1 MNTELIAIVERTLPY
16 LVGRIPDSVTQS
28 LSEYLLTGVVDR
40 NAFNID
46 ARNRLR
52 ATNRDVFDDSDYP
65 LHIRFTIR
73 LLYILENSRT
83 DGKNFRKLLRQFCEE
98 NNIPETT

>member
-28 LSEYLLTGVVDR
+28 LSEFVLTGVVDR

-52 ATNRDVFDDSDYP
+52 AANRDVSDDNDHP
-65 LHIRFTIR
+65 LHIRFAIW
-73 LLYILENSRT
+73 LLYILEHSRP
-83 DGKNFRKLLRQFCEE
+83 DAENFRKLLRQFCEE

>member
-1 MNTELIAIVERTLPY
+1 MNTELISIVERTLPY

-28 LSEYLLTGVVDR
+28 LSEYILTGVVDR

-52 ATNRDVFDDSDYP
+52 ATHRDVSDDSDYP
-65 LHIRFTIR
+65 LHIRFTMW
-73 LLYILENSRT
+73 LLYILENSRP
-83 DGKNFRKLLRQFCEE
+83 DAENFRTLLRQFCED
-98 NNIPETT
+98 NNIPETI